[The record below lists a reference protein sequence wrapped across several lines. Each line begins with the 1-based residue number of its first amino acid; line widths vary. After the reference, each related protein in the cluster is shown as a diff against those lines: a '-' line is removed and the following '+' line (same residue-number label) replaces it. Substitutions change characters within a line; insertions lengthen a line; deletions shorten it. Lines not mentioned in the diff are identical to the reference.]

1 MRICQATVDI
11 EGQVQDYVRADN
23 MSQAFDWGLT
33 RTKATNPQS
42 YMEALTGQEL
52 HERVD
57 V

>member
-1 MRICQATVDI
+1 MVDI
-11 EGQVQDYVRADN
+11 EGVRSYIYVRADN

-42 YMEALTGQEL
+42 YMEALTGQEPR
-52 HERVD
+52 EPVD